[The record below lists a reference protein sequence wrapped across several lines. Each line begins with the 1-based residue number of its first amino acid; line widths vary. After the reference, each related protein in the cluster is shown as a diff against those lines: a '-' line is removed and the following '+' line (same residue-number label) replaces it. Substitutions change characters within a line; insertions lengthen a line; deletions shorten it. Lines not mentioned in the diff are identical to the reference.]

1 MDRDNKIIAGTCYSI
16 TRCKD
21 GFGTR
26 ILRGFRPN
34 WQSLGEVCG
43 FTFSKL
49 AFDGFFGGLGELQG
63 PKMAFG
69 KPQVFYIVYAETMER
84 NNKKV

>member
-1 MDRDNKIIAGTCYSI
+1 MN
-16 TRCKD
+16 

-34 WQSLGEVCG
+34 GQPLGEVCG
-43 FTFSKL
+43 STFSKL
-49 AFDGFFGGLGELQG
+49 AYNWVFWGLGVLQG

-84 NNKKV
+84 NNLKM